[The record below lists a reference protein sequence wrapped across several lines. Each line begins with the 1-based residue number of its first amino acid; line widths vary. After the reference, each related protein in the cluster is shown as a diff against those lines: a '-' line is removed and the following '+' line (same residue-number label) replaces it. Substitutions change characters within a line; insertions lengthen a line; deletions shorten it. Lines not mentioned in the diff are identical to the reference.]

1 MEVTGRDPSDLL
13 SFARDGNGPLL
24 EDAADEHD
32 LENSAGILMFDFADD
47 VHGEDFG
54 IELLAQFPDDAFMD
68 GLSGLD
74 LSTGELHFP
83 NEAAAN
89 IAVRTV
95 MSCLNAQKG
104 DLRVIFN
111 VFKDVDL
118 RIYQHLLGVS
128 E

>member
-1 MEVTGRDPSDLL
+1 MVRRRVCACCRSCLELAVE
-13 SFARDGNGPLL
+13 NGCRSVAFCSISP
-24 EDAADEHD
+24 
-32 LENSAGILMFDFADD
+32 
-47 VHGEDFG
+47 GEF
-54 IELLAQFPDDAFMD
+54 
-68 GLSGLD
+68 
-74 LSTGELHFP
+74 HFP